1 MSMMSELIIEVQD
14 LVLEGVP
21 VLAIATALNV
31 PVDLVNEIKEVM
43 ESAEEECE
51 NNC

>member
-21 VLAIATALNV
+21 TYAIATALNV
-31 PVDLVNEIKEVM
+31 PVDFVHEIKEVM
-43 ESAEEECE
+43 ESAEE
-51 NNC
+51 NS

>member
-43 ESAEEECE
+43 ESEEEECE

>member
-1 MSMMSELIIEVQD
+1 MSMMSELIIEVQE

-31 PVDLVNEIKEVM
+31 PVDLVHEIREVM
-43 ESAEEECE
+43 ESAEE
-51 NNC
+51 NC

>member
-1 MSMMSELIIEVQD
+1 MSMMSELIIEVQE

-31 PVDLVNEIKEVM
+31 PVDLVHEIREVM
-43 ESAEEECE
+43 ESAEEY
-51 NNC
+51 